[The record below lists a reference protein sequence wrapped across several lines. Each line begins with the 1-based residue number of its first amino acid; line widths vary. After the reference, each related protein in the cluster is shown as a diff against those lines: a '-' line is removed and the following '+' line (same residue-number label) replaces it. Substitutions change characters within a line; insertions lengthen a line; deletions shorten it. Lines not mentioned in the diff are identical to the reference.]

1 MKTQHTT
8 EKWCAYNCRGIKTFK
23 SWRVHDGTEK
33 QNLICTLPDVDGAM
47 GRAFLIEAAPQL
59 LKALKDTLRYCVTT
73 GGMKDKGKGRTR
85 EQQEA
90 LDNATAAIALATGGE
105 Q

>member
-33 QNLICTLPDVDGAM
+33 QNLICTLHDVDGAM
-47 GRAFLIEAAPQL
+47 ERAFLIESAPALLEACQLAAVRL
-59 LKALKDTLRYCVTT
+59 ESGNAEEIKFNSGIASKLR
-73 GGMKDKGKGRTR
+73 
-85 EQQEA
+85 
-90 LDNATAAIALATGGE
+90 AAIAQATGGE